1 MTEQKPLWRR
11 LLAGASRRFLPH
23 SDWGDRMYAHQH
35 SRNAHGRPPAPN
47 TYPVRFNDYLFKM
60 KTDGTLLEPM
70 RQFISDKEY
79 VKTYIGGTVGW
90 EHTVKTLA
98 VLRHPDEVDSL
109 KLEHF
114 PCVLKPTHT
123 SGNVIFI
130 TDLEVPLERDL
141 LRSWFTIDYYKQ
153 TREQNYRFLRP
164 KIIVEEFFSEDGVTP
179 PKDFKVFC
187 FGGGGVPEIV
197 QVDSDRHIRHTRNL
211 YDIGWN
217 RLPFAFGF
225 PDKPEND
232 AKPAQLDKM
241 LNVAARL
248 AEPFSFVRVD
258 MYTNDSEIKVGELT
272 NCPENAGGRI
282 VPRFGEFVLGEML
295 ERHTT
300 QGHI

>member
-187 FGGGGVPEIV
+187 FGGGGFPKLFKWTQTDIFAIQETSTISAGIACHLLLVSQTSQKMTPNPL
-197 QVDSDRHIRHTRNL
+197 SWTKCSTSLRAWPNL
-211 YDIGWN
+211 SP
-217 RLPFAFGF
+217 LF
-225 PDKPEND
+225 E
-232 AKPAQLDKM
+232 
-241 LNVAARL
+241 
-248 AEPFSFVRVD
+248 
-258 MYTNDSEIKVGELT
+258 
-272 NCPENAGGRI
+272 
-282 VPRFGEFVLGEML
+282 
-295 ERHTT
+295 
-300 QGHI
+300 